1 MDFDIVLF
9 SPANLE
15 ELCNFM
21 IENHGFDHFTP
32 ELLDEKVPKDPDF
45 DPELALC
52 AYHHEG
58 LVGFAMAVLRDNGKG
73 FVKLIAVKQW
83 HRRRGIGTKLYQ
95 ELEVRLKKRGC
106 RQIEVYNCTPNFFLP
121 GVDPRYTK
129 AVCFFERQGFTQF
142 DETVNMVVD
151 LRNPEFCLYKKVEKL
166 KRLGIFV
173 NKIEAADENRLID
186 FVQSEF
192 PVWRIEVMSMIAH
205 RTAFIATIA
214 GKVIGFS
221 GYEGNNIDQG
231 WFGPMGVQ
239 EKYSGNGVG
248 ALLLATCLQN
258 MRNKYEKAVIP
269 WVGPLCFY
277 SKVVGA
283 TVDRVFW
290 QYRKK
295 L

>member
-1 MDFDIVLF
+1 MDIDIVLF
-9 SPANLE
+9 LLSNLE
-15 ELCNFM
+15 DLSNFM
-21 IENHGFDHFTP
+21 IENHGLAHFTP

-52 AYHHEG
+52 AYHHDE

-73 FVKLIAVKQW
+73 FVKLIAVKQL
-83 HRRRGIGTKLYQ
+83 HRHRGIGNELYQ
-95 ELEVRLKKRGC
+95 ELEARLKYRGC
-106 RQIEVYNCTPNFFLP
+106 RQIEVYNSTPNFFLP
-121 GVDPRYTK
+121 GVDPRYTE
-129 AVCFFERQGFTQF
+129 AVCFFERQGFTKF
-142 DETVNMVVD
+142 NETVNMVAD
-151 LRNPEFCLYKKVEKL
+151 LRNPEFCLHKKAEKL

-173 NKIEAADENRLID
+173 NKIEAADENRLLD
-186 FVQSEF
+186 FVRSEF

-205 RTAFIATIA
+205 KTAFIATSA

-221 GYEGNNIDQG
+221 GYEGNNINQG

-248 ALLLATCLQN
+248 ALLLSTCLQH
-258 MRNKYEKAVIP
+258 MRNKYEEAVIP